1 MFGHSAGAACPE
13 ASWANVGHF
22 LPPGA
27 IFPHLLQ
34 GNKLILCTG
43 PQGQLFFISGGMGRK
58 KCFNQLMGLRRGLGI
73 GLREGDFGL
82 PNCLSLTECPK
93 ESPGVSSVSGHL

>member
-13 ASWANVGHF
+13 ASWANSGRF
-22 LPPGA
+22 LPPCA

-43 PQGQLFFISGGMGRK
+43 PQGQLFFISGGMERK
-58 KCFNQLMGLRRGLGI
+58 KCFNQLVGLRRGLGI
-73 GLREGDFGL
+73 RPEGGGFWGANL
-82 PNCLSLTECPK
+82 PLTD
-93 ESPGVSSVSGHL
+93 